1 MFEPKEN
8 PGYEKLTDDAARLIA
23 KWSKNEWSDSS
34 TEGEI
39 AHDDEAMAS

>member
-8 PGYEKLTDDAARLIA
+8 PGYEKLTDDAARLIV
-23 KWSKNEWSDSS
+23 KWSQNEWSESS

-39 AHDDEAMAS
+39 AHEEEAMSS